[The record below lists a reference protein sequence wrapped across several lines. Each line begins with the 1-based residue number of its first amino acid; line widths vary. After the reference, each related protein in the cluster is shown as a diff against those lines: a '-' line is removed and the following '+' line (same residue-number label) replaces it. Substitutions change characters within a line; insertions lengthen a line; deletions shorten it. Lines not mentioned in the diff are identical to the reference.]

1 MAENP
6 SSWIEY
12 SRLVL
17 NELERLNENH
27 ERMREDM
34 ADRFQEIN
42 RTLTEFKNTERQV
55 QDQKIWMEKVTD
67 VWSPSQMK
75 EAKDEL
81 YKQKTK
87 LVAAAAIISVLQ
99 VILTIILSLWGKF

>member
-1 MAENP
+1 MADNP

-34 ADRFQEIN
+34 TNRFQEIN

-55 QDQKIWMEKVTD
+55 QDQKIWMEKVND

-99 VILTIILSLWGKF
+99 VILTIILSLWGRF

>member
-6 SSWIEY
+6 NSWVEY

-55 QDQKIWMEKVTD
+55 QDQKIWMEKVND

-81 YKQKTK
+81 YRQKTK
-87 LVAAAAIISVLQ
+87 LVAAAAIVSVLQ

>member
-1 MAENP
+1 MADNS

-34 ADRFQEIN
+34 TERFEDIS
-42 RTLTEFKNTERQV
+42 RSLTEFKSTERQV
-55 QDQKIWMEKVTD
+55 NEQKIWIEKVND
-67 VWSPSQMK
+67 VWSPAQMK

-81 YKQKTK
+81 YRQKNK
-87 LVAAAAIISVLQ
+87 WIAAIAIVSVIEIL
-99 VILTIILSLWGKF
+99 LTIILALWDKF

>member
-6 SSWIEY
+6 NSWVEY

-55 QDQKIWMEKVTD
+55 QDQKIWMEKVND
-67 VWSPSQMK
+67 VWSPTQMK

-81 YKQKTK
+81 YRQKTK

>member
-6 SSWIEY
+6 NSWVEY

-55 QDQKIWMEKVTD
+55 QDQKIWVEKVND
-67 VWSPSQMK
+67 VWSPTQMK

-81 YKQKTK
+81 YRQKTK